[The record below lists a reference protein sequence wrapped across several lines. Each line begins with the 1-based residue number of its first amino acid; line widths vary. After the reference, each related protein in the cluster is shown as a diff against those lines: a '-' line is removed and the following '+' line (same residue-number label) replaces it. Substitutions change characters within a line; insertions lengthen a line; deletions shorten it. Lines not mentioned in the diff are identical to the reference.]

1 MTAKLTFTV
10 SPPGFAPHVDFVLDE
25 VAGAIGLYTLRSV
38 EVGAPRLFVLDA
50 GVYLPAYTP
59 ELSDEQVAGLGLT
72 SPHDAMVLVVAN
84 PGTDGTTTTN
94 LMAPIV
100 VNSRTGRCA
109 QFILDNQDWPL
120 RAQLER
126 A

>member
-1 MTAKLTFTV
+1 RGDKHAAVRRTRDPALGHRRPRPGQGRARPPDAGGLLPIGTRRDRPCAPADPDGLPAMTAKLTFTV

-59 ELSDEQVAGLGLT
+59 ELSD
-72 SPHDAMVLVVAN
+72 
-84 PGTDGTTTTN
+84 
-94 LMAPIV
+94 
-100 VNSRTGRCA
+100 
-109 QFILDNQDWPL
+109 
-120 RAQLER
+120 
-126 A
+126 